1 MAEFQVVVADPDGG
15 KTYQHE
21 VDGQDA
27 NRFLGR
33 EIGEEVDAA
42 AVGLD
47 GYTLELTGGSDET
60 GRPMREN
67 VPGSAIKEL
76 LLEGGVGFNPSRD
89 GERKRITVR
98 GRQVSNETA
107 QVNAKI
113 VDGDDQ
119 LLVALGEEEPE
130 PDDADDEADA
140 DEADEADEGEAD
152 EADDAEDAEEADSD
166 EADETEETDAD
177 ADEEVE
183 DDEADDET
191 DADDAEADA
200 DADETAEADETDADA
215 ESADDDADKD
225 DA

>member
-21 VDGQDA
+21 VDGQSA

-33 EIGEEVDAA
+33 ELGEEVDAA
-42 AVGLD
+42 AVDLD

-98 GRQVSNETA
+98 GRQVSDETA

-119 LLVALGEEEPE
+119 LPVALGEEEPE
-130 PDDADDEADA
+130 PDEIDDDDEADA
-140 DEADEADEGEAD
+140 DEAE
-152 EADDAEDAEEADSD
+152 EDGAD
-166 EADETEETDAD
+166 EADETDEAEDAAEEDADEADEAEEAD
-177 ADEEVE
+177 ADDEE
-183 DDEADDET
+183 
-191 DADDAEADA
+191 A
-200 DADETAEADETDADA
+200 DADETDEADADEADA
-215 ESADDDADKD
+215 ADDESADADED
-225 DA
+225 TDEA

>member
-21 VDGQDA
+21 VDGQSA

-42 AVGLD
+42 AVDLD

-98 GRQVSNETA
+98 GRQVSDETA

-119 LLVALGEEEPE
+119 LPVALGEEEPE
-130 PDDADDEADA
+130 PDDADDDEADADEAEEDEADEADETDEAEDAAEEDADEADEAEEADADDEEADADETDEADA
-140 DEADEADEGEAD
+140 DEADA
-152 EADDAEDAEEADSD
+152 ADDES
-166 EADETEETDAD
+166 AD
-177 ADEEVE
+177 ADE
-183 DDEADDET
+183 DTDEA
-191 DADDAEADA
+191 
-200 DADETAEADETDADA
+200 
-215 ESADDDADKD
+215 
-225 DA
+225 

>member
-21 VDGQDA
+21 VDGQSA

-42 AVGLD
+42 AVDLD

-67 VPGSAIKEL
+67 VPGAEIKEL

-98 GRQVSNETA
+98 GRQVSDETA

-130 PDDADDEADA
+130 PDTDDEADADDAADETDADDTEEDAADEAEEADETDDEEEDADDADEAEDTDADEEEAEADDEADA
-140 DEADEADEGEAD
+140 DEADD
-152 EADDAEDAEEADSD
+152 EAEAADDDS
-166 EADETEETDAD
+166 AD
-177 ADEEVE
+177 AD
-183 DDEADDET
+183 DDT
-191 DADDAEADA
+191 DDA
-200 DADETAEADETDADA
+200 
-215 ESADDDADKD
+215 
-225 DA
+225 

>member
-21 VDGQDA
+21 VDGQSA

-33 EIGEEVDAA
+33 EIGEEIDAA
-42 AVGLD
+42 AVDLD

-67 VPGSAIKEL
+67 VPGAEIKEL

-98 GRQVSNETA
+98 GRQVSDETA

-119 LLVALGEEEPE
+119 LLVALGEEEPD
-130 PDDADDEADA
+130 PDTDDEADADAAADETDADDTEEDAADEAEEADEADDEKEGADDADEAEGTDADEEEAEADDEADA
-140 DEADEADEGEAD
+140 DEADD
-152 EADDAEDAEEADSD
+152 EAEAADDDS
-166 EADETEETDAD
+166 AD
-177 ADEEVE
+177 AD
-183 DDEADDET
+183 DDT
-191 DADDAEADA
+191 DDA
-200 DADETAEADETDADA
+200 
-215 ESADDDADKD
+215 
-225 DA
+225 